1 VSLLDRQAR
10 FIRHLEKTGLLD
22 RAIEFLPSD
31 EQIAERKAQGKGLTS
46 PELAVLLA
54 YSKMWLSDQLVDSEL
69 PEDPWV
75 SRALHRYFPPL
86 LREKF
91 AAYIP
96 RHPLKREIIATH
108 VLNRMVNR
116 VGPTF
121 VHRLTEMT
129 GAKPS
134 QIVRAYLAMRE
145 VFCFG
150 TLWKQIEALDN
161 QVSDA
166 VQGEMINHMRGLSV
180 RATTWLLHPRR
191 LTESMQALIDRLAPA
206 VAMLR
211 ARLEPAA
218 AGTPR
223 VAAWVDAGVPAA
235 LAQGVAAT
243 DGLFDA
249 LDIAEIA
256 ESTKLPLEQICDLH
270 HELGARLGL
279 QRVHQ
284 QIESLQAD
292 NYWDTLAKIALGDE
306 LAELQRRIAMEV
318 LSRRQGSALQMLQAW
333 EGENQQELHSARRL
347 LAELA
352 DAKSPDLA
360 MLSVALRKLRNL
372 A

>member
-1 VSLLDRQAR
+1 M
-10 FIRHLEKTGLLD
+10 RHLEKTGQLD

-31 EQIAERKAQGKGLTS
+31 EQIAERKTQGRGLTS

-54 YSKMWLSDQLVDSEL
+54 YSKMWLSDELVASDL

-75 SRALHRYFPPL
+75 ASALQRYFPPL

-134 QIVRAYLAMRE
+134 QIVRAYLATRE

-161 QVSDA
+161 RVADA
-166 VQGEMINHMRGLSV
+166 VQAAMINHMRGLSA
-180 RATTWLLHPRR
+180 RATTWFLHPRR
-191 LTESMQALIDRLAPA
+191 LAEGMQPLIDRLTPA

-218 AGTPR
+218 AG
-223 VAAWVDAGVPAA
+223 VAAGGRLGGRRRARDAGAERGRDRRPVRCA
-235 LAQGVAAT
+235 GHCR
-243 DGLFDA
+243 DRR
-249 LDIAEIA
+249 IAR
-256 ESTKLPLEQICDLH
+256 SCRWTQICDLH
-270 HELGARLGL
+270 HQLGAAPGAAAAAP
-279 QRVHQ
+279 
-284 QIESLQAD
+284 AD
-292 NYWDTLAKIALGDE
+292 RGAAGRQLLGD
-306 LAELQRRIAMEV
+306 AGQDR
-318 LSRRQGSALQMLQAW
+318 
-333 EGENQQELHSARRL
+333 ARRRPGR
-347 LAELA
+347 AA
-352 DAKSPDLA
+352 A
-360 MLSVALRKLRNL
+360 RHRHWRC
-372 A
+372 

>member
-1 VSLLDRQAR
+1 
-10 FIRHLEKTGLLD
+10 
-22 RAIEFLPSD
+22 
-31 EQIAERKAQGKGLTS
+31 
-46 PELAVLLA
+46 
-54 YSKMWLSDQLVDSEL
+54 MWLSDELVASDL

-75 SRALHRYFPPL
+75 ASALQRYFPPL

-91 AAYIP
+91 GAYIP

-129 GAKPS
+129 GAKPA
-134 QIVRAYLAMRE
+134 QIVRAWLVTRE

-150 TLWKQIEALDN
+150 TLWKQIEALDSR
-161 QVSDA
+161 VPDA
-166 VQGEMINHMRGLSV
+166 VQAAMHNHLKGLAV

-191 LTESMQALIDRLAPA
+191 LAEGVQALVARLTPA
-206 VAMLR
+206 VALLR

-218 AGTPR
+218 ASRPL
-223 VAAWVDAGVPAA
+223 VAEWLAAGVPPA
-235 LAQGVAAT
+235 LAQAVAAT

-256 ESTKLPLEQICDLH
+256 EAGRLPLEQVCELH
-270 HELGARLGL
+270 RELGESLGL
-279 QRVHQ
+279 QRVHH
-284 QIESLQAD
+284 QIEALATES
-292 NYWDTLAKIALGDE
+292 YWDTLAKIALGDE
-306 LAELQRRIAMEV
+306 LAELQRSITLEV
-318 LSRRQGSALQMLQAW
+318 LSRREGDAPQMLQAW
-333 EGENQQELHSARRL
+333 ESENQQELHSARRL

-352 DAKSPDLA
+352 DAKSADLA